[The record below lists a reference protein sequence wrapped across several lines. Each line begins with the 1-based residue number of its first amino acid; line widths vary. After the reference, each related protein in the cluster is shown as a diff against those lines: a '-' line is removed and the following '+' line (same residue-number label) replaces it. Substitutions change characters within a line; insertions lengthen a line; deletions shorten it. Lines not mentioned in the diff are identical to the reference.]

1 LKDVL
6 SLSLA
11 LCDLVRMASF
21 GKIIA
26 SAFSLNPEI
35 QASLATFNFDFSLL
49 KVEAPAEYLG
59 VGHSLTKLR
68 RRDAEDGSSHITA
81 RKLAA
86 LFDGE
91 IPSTPK
97 LFAAYGHR
105 ASEISGSPV
114 SNPQGT
120 AAHKA
125 HVGADGT
132 TVWAA
137 ATSGKEAL
145 ALHLLACMLARIWPA
160 DEAVS
165 IWFEL
170 VKVRRAQLGDQ
181 IESGNSVHASS
192 LFASRAE
199 IQRSQLAEWDASTR

>member
-1 LKDVL
+1 
-6 SLSLA
+6 
-11 LCDLVRMASF
+11 MASV
-21 GKIIA
+21 GRIIA

-35 QASLATFNFDFSLL
+35 QASLASINFDFSLL
-49 KVEAPAEYLG
+49 KVEAATEYLG

-86 LFDGE
+86 LFDSE

-105 ASEISGSPV
+105 ATEISGSPV

-120 AAHKA
+120 AAHGAFKA

-170 VKVRRAQLGDQ
+170 VKVRRTQLRDR
-181 IESGNSVHASS
+181 IESGHAVHASS

-199 IQRSQLAEWDASTR
+199 IQRSQLAEWDASAR